1 MCQSCGVRSL
11 QILALCFSLAFFQTA
26 HAEEQAIIAAPG
38 TRPGPAEEA
47 CKGDE
52 STFLPRGNLFR
63 SLLADPKE
71 LRFYLGYRP
80 YQDGG
85 PYLSENTQVFAGG
98 LGDSFGF
105 YRHINNSGGYSWQ
118 AGISGGIFAEFDLN
132 TSSFFLISTDYVIGF
147 PLTLRK
153 GPASYRVTFYHQSSH
168 VGDEYLLHSN
178 IQRIEFSYEAL
189 NAVGSYEWKEWRVYY
204 GGEFVVHKQPSTY
217 KPLSFQTG
225 VEYYG
230 AKEIIWGAQL
240 IGGLDLKC
248 TQQNDW
254 PVNTSLKL
262 GLRFDG
268 AASSGRSLRLM
279 AEGYK
284 GYAPHGQF
292 YMDKIEYVGIGLS
305 LDFE

>member
-1 MCQSCGVRSL
+1 MCQSCGVRWL

-47 CKGDE
+47 CKPDE
-52 STFLPRGNLFR
+52 SAFLPRGNLFR

-85 PYLSENTQVFAGG
+85 PYLSEDTQVFAGS

-105 YRHINNSGGYSWQ
+105 YRHVNNSGGYSWQ

-147 PLTLRK
+147 PVTFRK
-153 GPASYRVTFYHQSSH
+153 GLASYRVTFYHQSTH
-168 VGDEYLLHSN
+168 VGDEYLLNST
-178 IQRIEFSYEAL
+178 IKRIEFSYEAL
-189 NAVGSYEWKEWRVYY
+189 NAVGSYEWKEWRIYY

-217 KPLSFQTG
+217 KPFSFQTG

-230 AKEIIWGAQL
+230 AQKAIWGAQL

-248 TQQNDW
+248 TQQNGW

-268 AASSGRSLRLM
+268 AAGSGRSLRLM

-284 GYAPHGQF
+284 GYSPHGQF
-292 YMDKIEYVGIGLS
+292 YADKIEYVGIGLS

>member
-1 MCQSCGVRSL
+1 MLSF
-11 QILALCFSLAFFQTA
+11 LALFLCFSLVSHHSA
-26 HAEEQAIIAAPG
+26 HAADKTFVVPEGERAAQSG
-38 TRPGPAEEA
+38 EA
-47 CKGDE
+47 CKDDE
-52 STFLPRGNLFR
+52 GAFLPRGNLFK

-85 PYLSENTQVFAGG
+85 PYLSENTQLFAAS

-105 YRHINNSGGYSWQ
+105 YRYVNNSGGYSWQ
-118 AGISGGIFAEFDLN
+118 VGISGGIYAEFDIN
-132 TSSFFLISTDYVIGF
+132 TSSFFLVQTDYAIGI

-153 GPASYRVTFYHQSSH
+153 GSASYRLMFYHQSSH
-168 VGDEYLLHSN
+168 VGDEYLLHTN
-178 IQRIEFSYEAL
+178 IQRVEFSYEAL
-189 NAVGSYEWKEWRVYY
+189 NVVGSYEWDQWRAYY
-204 GGEFVVHKQPSTY
+204 GGEFVVHKEPSNY
-217 KPLSFQTG
+217 KPVTLQTG

-230 AKEIIWGAQL
+230 SEKVLWGGRL

-254 PVNTSLKL
+254 PVNGSLKL

-268 AASSGRSLRLM
+268 AAGSGRSLRLL
-279 AEGYK
+279 AEIYK
-284 GYAPHGQF
+284 GFSPHGQF
-292 YMDKIEYVGIGLS
+292 YSERIKYAGLGLS